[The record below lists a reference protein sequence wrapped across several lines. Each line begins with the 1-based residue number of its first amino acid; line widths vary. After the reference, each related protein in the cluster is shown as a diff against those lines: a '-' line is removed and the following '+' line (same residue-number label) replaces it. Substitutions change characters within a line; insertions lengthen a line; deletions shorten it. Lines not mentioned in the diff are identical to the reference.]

1 MKYGIAMFPTDYAIP
16 IDELAR
22 ELEARSFES
31 VWLPEHTHIPA
42 SRKSPWPGG
51 PNLPREYWHT
61 LDPFVALAAAAVVT
75 KTLKLGTGICLVIER
90 DPILLA
96 KEVASLDHLS
106 QGRVLFGIGG
116 GWNAEEMEHHGTPFG
131 ERWKIL
137 RERIGALKAIWTQ
150 DEAEF
155 HGKYVNFEKLWSYPK
170 PVQKP
175 YPPILMGGAGP
186 HARQRAV
193 DFDGHWIPIGGRAY
207 SEPIAE
213 SMADFRARAEKAG
226 RDPATLTVT
235 IFGVAPDEARV
246 ATLRDAGVTRA
257 VFFVPSATRDVVL
270 PLLDQYASLAKKVG

>member
-61 LDPFVALAAAAVVT
+61 LDPFVALAGAAVVT

-155 HGKYVNFEKLWSYPK
+155 HGKYVNFEKLWSCPK

-270 PLLDQYASLAKKVG
+270 PLLDQYAGLAKKVG